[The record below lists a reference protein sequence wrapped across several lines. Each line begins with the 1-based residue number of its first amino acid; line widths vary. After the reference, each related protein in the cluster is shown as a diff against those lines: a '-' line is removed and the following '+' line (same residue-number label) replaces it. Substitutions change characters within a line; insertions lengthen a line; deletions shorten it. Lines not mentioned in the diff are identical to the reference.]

1 MMERGD
7 GMIIASAEVKL
18 YAPEV
23 HSLKEKRMIVKSVIA
38 KVQNK
43 YHVSI
48 AEIGENDLHQT
59 IVLGIAC
66 VAGNTSQGNS
76 ILDHVLNEIDLTAD
90 AEITEIQREVR

>member
-1 MMERGD
+1 
-7 GMIIASAEVKL
+7 MIIAAAEVKL
-18 YAPEV
+18 YAPGV

-43 YHVSI
+43 YRVSI
-48 AEIGENDLHQT
+48 AETDENDVHQT

-66 VAGNTSQGNS
+66 VAGNTAQGNS
-76 ILDHVLNEIDLTAD
+76 ILDHVLNEIDASAE